1 MLRKIF
7 KIGHSLAITISK
19 QILSD
24 LGLKAG
30 DRVQLAV
37 DKDRGYLQVKQAG
50 KKEQLALGLKI
61 RKKF

>member
-7 KIGHSLAITISK
+7 KIGHSLAITVSK
-19 QILSD
+19 KILSE

-30 DRVQLAV
+30 DRVQLDI
-37 DKDRGYLQVKQAG
+37 DKDRGCLLVKQAG
-50 KKEQLALGLKI
+50 RKQQLALGLKI